1 MSVKKGLG
9 KGLGAVFGD
18 EAVKKAAEKTATN
31 SEPTQT
37 LVKISYINTN
47 KNQPR
52 KRFDEAKL
60 EELTESIKAH
70 GIITPLIV
78 EKKSATSYEIIA
90 GERRFRAAQAAGLSE
105 VPVCIKEYT
114 PREKAEVA
122 IIENLQRDD
131 LNPIEEAAAYKSL
144 IDEYGLTQE
153 EVATSVSKDRS
164 TITNMLRLLKLDE
177 YCTEMLQRGLI
188 SMGHARA
195 LLSVTDANTRK
206 QVADKLMA
214 ESMSVRELEKYIATL
229 GKKPA
234 KKPAKKT
241 SDDMSIYYEEY
252 ESRFRD
258 KLGTQV
264 HIRRKD
270 KNKGRIEIE
279 YYSAEELD
287 RILEMVVG

>member
-31 SEPTQT
+31 SEPAQT

-60 EELTESIKAH
+60 AELTESIKAH

-131 LNPIEEAAAYKSL
+131 LNPIEEATAYKSL

-252 ESRFRD
+252 ENRFRD